1 MEGSTMPIT
10 KPPSVESDPFKSAK
24 WDELTAGRTFTQS
37 NAPALALLC
46 QWHKIVELATD
57 ELDRFGEQTA
67 YGNDMG
73 DLKEFPQ
80 IGTLKKAS
88 AEIRA
93 LNKQLGIT
101 DSHEEG
107 EADSQQQQASV
118 LTVFQGG
125 RAQRRARATG

>member
-1 MEGSTMPIT
+1 MPLDKPGSVANDPI
-10 KPPSVESDPFKSAK
+10 KSAK
-24 WDELTAGRTFTQS
+24 WDEITEGRSFTRS
-37 NAPALALLC
+37 DVPALALLC

-88 AEIRA
+88 AAIRA

-101 DSHEEG
+101 ASHEEC
-107 EADSQQQQASV
+107 EADSQQQPASV
-118 LTVFQGG
+118 LTGFPGA

>member
-1 MEGSTMPIT
+1 MPLDKPGSVANDPI
-10 KPPSVESDPFKSAK
+10 KSAK
-24 WDELTAGRTFTQS
+24 WDEITEGRNFTRS
-37 NAPALALLC
+37 DVPALSLLC

-67 YGNDMG
+67 YGNEMG

-93 LNKQLGIT
+93 LNKQLGIV

-107 EADSQQQQASV
+107 EADSQQQQQASV

>member
-1 MEGSTMPIT
+1 MPLEKPGSVANDPI
-10 KPPSVESDPFKSAK
+10 KSAK
-24 WDELTAGRTFTQS
+24 WDEITEGRNFTRS
-37 NAPALALLC
+37 DVPALSLLC

-67 YGNDMG
+67 YGNEMG

-93 LNKQLGIT
+93 LNKQLGIV

-107 EADSQQQQASV
+107 EADSQQQQQASV

>member
-1 MEGSTMPIT
+1 MPLDKPGSVANDPI
-10 KPPSVESDPFKSAK
+10 KSAK
-24 WDELTAGRTFTQS
+24 WDEITEGRSFTRS
-37 NAPALALLC
+37 DVPALALLC
-46 QWHKIVELATD
+46 QWH
-57 ELDRFGEQTA
+57 RFGDQTA

>member
-1 MEGSTMPIT
+1 MPLDKPGSVANDPI
-10 KPPSVESDPFKSAK
+10 KSAK
-24 WDELTAGRTFTQS
+24 WDEITEGRSFTRS
-37 NAPALALLC
+37 DVPALALLC

-73 DLKEFPQ
+73 YLKEFPQ